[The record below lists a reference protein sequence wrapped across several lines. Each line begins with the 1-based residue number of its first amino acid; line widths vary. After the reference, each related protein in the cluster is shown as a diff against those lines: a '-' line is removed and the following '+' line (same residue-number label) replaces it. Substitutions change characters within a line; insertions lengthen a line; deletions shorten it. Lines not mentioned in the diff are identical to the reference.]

1 MSVGKG
7 HRSTAAAIAVA
18 LAFGYGLSANAAV
31 DFRAAA
37 GPYIGKEHREYF
49 EYLLSA
55 KPATADN
62 PIKSLMALQTVAAS
76 IGSRPLQDISDVAR
90 DPIQSGSIWMAYAEK
105 LYLEE
110 KYVES
115 EEALRRISD
124 AYQDANAERV
134 DALKIRLALRGF
146 GRFPRPMAIQGSD
159 PVRELNWI
167 LAGLSKG
174 DVAGTISQLR
184 ALAGDSRQKVETRHR
199 AMIIAAVLLHQTGAK
214 QDALATLAAVDGAS
228 QYQAD
233 ALLAFM
239 RLNDAV
245 NPGQITAIERQFA
258 ARGGNAP
265 LLWEARAN
273 LIKSL
278 RDNGA
283 EGQAAEKV
291 IEAINSISSALTAM
305 QQEVTRIR
313 QAPFADVLKMTET
326 LPESRR
332 SRVESLRLHKEN
344 IAKIAEL
351 LRKWRPHIASYHERL
366 TRDRTRFEDELREAQ
381 FSTSGELE
389 KDSSRLASLF
399 HLEMGKLIGKAAS
412 DDSLYRM
419 FFGLVQWE
427 FAYEYPPG
435 WRPSFETE
443 AKQTDRRRRRGVA
456 AQKAADDQVFLPMA
470 MAHVEKL
477 AWKIA
482 EKLSHF
488 PRYTSTAIAQTI
500 LDRSAETLAEIDRV
514 LPEIDRAIREETAL
528 AVRDRKKIAESW
540 LNHFAAQAIADNVK
554 INVGKEYPYLA
565 LDGRISPQ
573 RGQSLVQSL
582 MSVDAAVTT
591 KPAKE
596 IPLKVVYDA
605 LKPVTQ
611 TGESKLALSDAL
623 LIRAQLGISL
633 YEAQTITSLDD
644 TIDHYATLLRD
655 HSDRI
660 DVADVTYQLAR
671 AQDLGQQMDKSLA
684 TLEEF
689 AKKFPNDP
697 RAYETFFR
705 IAEYQFSLSEYPR
718 AKPAY
723 EKVIKQGDKRYVDQA
738 EYKLAW
744 TMFKLGDFRGALP
757 RFIAVID
764 RGFGDEGGDDL
775 SRRNRMQDALRATA
789 LTFSNLEGPIEV
801 ERYFVGKAQRP
812 YVPEIYQTL
821 ARYYLDHRRVADGS
835 ATYNLLHKHYPD
847 HPQAAVLLA
856 DLAVGARREAL
867 AKISLE
873 LQELFVNRYS
883 ITSPYW
889 GKASEE
895 TRKQILGHMKPFA
908 SQLGQMY
915 HADAQQQKK
924 PESYALAIKYYS
936 QYVATFPDDKD
947 TPPIHFLLADARF
960 ETGDLENAILDYE
973 KLAYGYGPHEKAAES
988 GYALLVATQKLIEK
1002 ETEVTARKAK
1012 LATLVERS
1020 ARFSNAFPGDLR
1032 VEAVLVK
1039 ASEDI
1044 LAVGDPKEAIR
1055 LSENLLARNPSEE
1068 VKRRASQ
1075 VLAHGLFESGA
1086 FVKAEAAYVKA
1097 LEFKGVAAKDAKE
1110 MTERLGLSV
1119 YRQAEGLVTAGNPT
1133 AAIDTFLRVGKVAP
1147 GTEAVPNSIIEATV
1161 LMANAKRWPEIIAL
1175 LEEFPRRFPGHKL
1188 AATVPVRIAVAYESD
1203 GKFLKAADTLEGLS
1217 QTEKD
1222 EQLARAMLW
1231 RAAELREKGE
1241 RLPDAVATF
1250 ERYLKRYPQPV
1261 EKATEVRQLLADYA
1275 TKASDLPTRDRWLS
1289 ELITVAKT
1297 PAGLESVRVRFLAA
1311 KAAVLFG
1318 DDNAALF
1325 NNIRLTQPLD
1335 KSLAEKRKSMEGALR
1350 WFEDASRFGVL
1361 EVTTNATYK
1370 TAEIYRLMAKE
1381 IMASERPKGLN
1392 ELEIGQYNILLE
1404 EQATP
1409 IEEKAT
1415 EIHEINYGRIAKG
1428 NYDEWIK
1435 KSLISLRTLFAGK
1448 YDKVEIPVGYFP
1460 YVPPKAAPAVGGANS
1475 SAPQKPTAPVAGTA
1489 APASASAP
1497 IKPVEPPSVTTPLPA
1512 ASLDS
1517 KSSSSGISD
1526 SSGAAGGAN
1535 AVPDGGAK

>member
-1 MSVGKG
+1 MTGAVRPRVSL
-7 HRSTAAAIAVA
+7 AALAVA
-18 LAFGYGLSANAAV
+18 CVFAASSAVQAAV

-76 IGSRPLQDISDVAR
+76 IGARPLQDLSDVAR
-90 DPIQSGSIWMAYAEK
+90 DPVQSGSIWMAYAEK

-115 EEALRRISD
+115 EEALRRVSD
-124 AYQDANAERV
+124 AFQDANAERV
-134 DALKIRLALRGF
+134 DALKIRLALRGI
-146 GRFPRPMAIQGSD
+146 GRFPQPSAIQGTD

-174 DVAGTISQLR
+174 DVAGAITRLR
-184 ALAGDSRQKVETRHR
+184 ALASDSRQRVDLRHR
-199 AMIIAAVLLHQTGAK
+199 AMILAAVLLHQTGAK
-214 QDALATLAAVDGAS
+214 QDALATLSAVDGAS
-228 QYQAD
+228 QYQID
-233 ALLAFM
+233 VLMAFM
-239 RLNDAV
+239 RLNESINA
-245 NPGQITAIERQFA
+245 GQITAIERQLA
-258 ARGGNAP
+258 ARGGNSP

-283 EGQAAEKV
+283 DGQAAEKV
-291 IEAINSISSALTAM
+291 IEAINSISAALGAM
-305 QQEVTRIR
+305 QQEVVRIR
-313 QAPFADVLKMTET
+313 QMPFADVLKLTET

-332 SRVESLRLHKEN
+332 SRAESLRLHKEN

-399 HLEMGKLIGKAAS
+399 HLEMGKLIGKPAS

-482 EKLSHF
+482 ERLSHF

-528 AVRDRKKIAESW
+528 AVRDRKKVAETW

-554 INVGKEYPYLA
+554 VNAGKEYPYLV

-573 RGQSLVQSL
+573 RGQSLVQTL
-582 MSVDAAVTT
+582 VPIETT
-591 KPAKE
+591 TSMKAAKE
-596 IPLKVVYDA
+596 VPLAGVYEA
-605 LKPVTQ
+605 LKPVVL
-611 TGESKLALSDAL
+611 TGESKTILADAL
-623 LIRAQLGISL
+623 LIRAQLGIAL
-633 YEAQTITSLDD
+633 YEAQAINSLDD
-644 TIDHYATLLRD
+644 TINHYSTLLRD
-655 HSDRI
+655 HADRI

-671 AQDLGQQMDKSLA
+671 AQDLGQQMEKSLA
-684 TLEEF
+684 TLESF
-689 AKKFPNDP
+689 AKKFPSDP

-705 IAEYQFSLSEYPR
+705 IAEYLFSLSEYPR

-764 RGFGDEGGDDL
+764 RGFGDEGGDDI

-789 LTFSNLEGPIEV
+789 LTFSNLEGPAEV

-889 GKASEE
+889 AKASED

-908 SQLGQMY
+908 AQLGQMY

-960 ETGDLENAILDYE
+960 ETGDLENAIVDYE

-988 GYALLVATQKLIEK
+988 GYALLLATQKLIEK

-1075 VLAHGLFESGA
+1075 VLAHGLFESGS

-1097 LEFKGVAAKDAKE
+1097 LEFKGIAAKDAKE

-1119 YRQAEGLVTAGNPT
+1119 YRQAEGLVAAGNPA
-1133 AAIDTFLRVGKVAP
+1133 AAIDTFLRVGKAAP
-1147 GTEAVPNSIIEATV
+1147 GTEAVPNSVIEATV
-1161 LMANAKRWPEIIAL
+1161 LMANAKRWPEVIVL

-1217 QTEKD
+1217 QTETD

-1241 RLPDAVATF
+1241 RVPDAVATF

-1311 KAAVLFG
+1311 KAAVQFG

-1325 NNIRLTQPLD
+1325 SNIRLTQPLD

-1370 TAEIYRLMAKE
+1370 TAEIYRSMAKE

-1392 ELEIGQYNILLE
+1392 ELEIGQYNLLLE

-1415 EIHEINYGRIAKG
+1415 EIHEINYARIAKG

-1435 KSLISLRTLFAGK
+1435 KSVVSLRALFAGK
-1448 YDKVEIPVGYFP
+1448 YDKVEVAVGYFP
-1460 YVPPKAAPAVGGANS
+1460 YVPPKPAPAPPGATPSSTGGTSNAPAV
-1475 SAPQKPTAPVAGTA
+1475 TGTA
-1489 APASASAP
+1489 APKSHEIQVAP
-1497 IKPVEPPSVTTPLPA
+1497 AAAPPSPPPAVNDKTPPTASDEPGRA
-1512 ASLDS
+1512 AT
-1517 KSSSSGISD
+1517 SGTS
-1526 SSGAAGGAN
+1526 
-1535 AVPDGGAK
+1535 VPSEGEVK